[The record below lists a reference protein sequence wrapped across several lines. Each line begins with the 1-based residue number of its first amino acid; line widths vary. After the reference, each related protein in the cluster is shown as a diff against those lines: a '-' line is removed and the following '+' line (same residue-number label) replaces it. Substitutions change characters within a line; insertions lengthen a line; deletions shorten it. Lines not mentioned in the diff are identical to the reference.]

1 VLLGFLPFQKM
12 GLLAKACS
20 IMPGFVYQYAREQA
34 ETYGLE
40 PKHKEKPWGLLYALM
55 YHFPDERVAY
65 RHLTPFEFGSEWESA
80 EFGLQYKAGLNS
92 LYNCISEVEDEEGQV
107 YTWGYGSG
115 GLGHGD
121 QLNRKFPT
129 KVEALRGKKARE
141 VKMGFEHTVVLMRN
155 GDVYGWGR
163 NDQGQLGL
171 GVESELVLRPQLL
184 KWFQENGLRVVH
196 IKVGLSSTFFLTSEG
211 RLFATGANTSG
222 CFGPCS
228 TMGQNYEPIKYC
240 EPREMMH
247 PDIKCK
253 VLAVD
258 VRKNSTRV
266 YALSQ
271 GDNGESTQKRR
282 KK

>member
-40 PKHKEKPWGLLYALM
+40 PNDKERPYDLLYALT
-55 YHFPDERVAY
+55 YHFPNERPAY
-65 RHLTPFEFGSEWESA
+65 RHLKPVQFGSEWGSA
-80 EFGLQYKAGLNS
+80 EFGLEYKASLNS
-92 LYNCISEVEDEEGQV
+92 LYTAIDEEGAV
-107 YTWGYGSG
+107 FTWGNGPA
-115 GLGHGD
+115 LGHGD
-121 QLNRKFPT
+121 QENRRFPT
-129 KVEALRGKKARE
+129 KVEGLGGKVARE
-141 VKMGFEHTVVLMRN
+141 VKMGVQHTAVLMYD
-155 GDVYGWGR
+155 GSVYVWGW
-163 NDQGQLGL
+163 NKEGQLGL

-228 TMGQNYEPIKYC
+228 AMGQNYESFKC
-240 EPREMMH
+240 WEPTEMTH
-247 PDIKCK
+247 PDIIKGK

-266 YALSQ
+266 YVHSL
-271 GDNGESTQKRR
+271 NKKKRKR
-282 KK
+282 E